1 MFKGFRLQQFRWHT
15 FEPLDLALAPGWSMG
30 LTGPSG
36 SGKTLLLRALADLDM
51 HGGRMWLDD
60 QAADQMPAHQWRRL
74 VGYLPAESA
83 WWFDTVGEH
92 LDQPTPELLS
102 QLGFD
107 GDVLQWEIRRLSSGE
122 RQRLGLVRLLSNRP
136 RVLLLDEPT
145 ANLDKENTLRVEA
158 LLDRYRTTEQPV
170 MVWVSHDT
178 EQLGRWCDPIYTV
191 NGRQLQL
198 LPPSARRA
206 AGEGA

>member
-1 MFKGFRLQQFRWHT
+1 MSKGFRLQQLRWHT
-15 FEPLDLALAPGWSMG
+15 FEPLDLTLAPGQSMG

-51 HGGRMWLDD
+51 HDGRMWLDD
-60 QAADQMPAHQWRRL
+60 RAADQIPAHQWRSL

-92 LDQPTPELLS
+92 LEQPSSELLVK
-102 QLGFD
+102 LGFD
-107 GDVLQWEIRRLSSGE
+107 TDVLQWEIRRLSSGE
-122 RQRLGLVRLLSNRP
+122 RQRLGLLRLLVNRP

-145 ANLDKENTLRVEA
+145 ANLDKENSLRVEA
-158 LLDRYRTTEQPV
+158 LLDQYRKKEEAV
-170 MVWVSHDT
+170 MVWVSHDA
-178 EQLGRWCDPIYTV
+178 EQLQRWCDPVYTIE
-191 NGRQLQL
+191 GRHLVL
-198 LPPSARRA
+198 LPASARRA